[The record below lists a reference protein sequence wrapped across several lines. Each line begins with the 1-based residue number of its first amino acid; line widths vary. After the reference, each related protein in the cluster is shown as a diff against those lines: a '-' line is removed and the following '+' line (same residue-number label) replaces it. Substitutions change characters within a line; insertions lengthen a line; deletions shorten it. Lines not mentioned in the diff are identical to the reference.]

1 MLTFL
6 LGSGEQLV
14 NILGITGQKS
24 YGFDFSLDLWK
35 ARGLISLKAP
45 EISELIIW
53 KQSMNTC
60 VCVCVRACMCEICQL
75 ATAKRGNQELNMEYR
90 WCEQMHRVHQP
101 AWFSCVILDT
111 YLNKENAGCW
121 RWMVIHV
128 DCHKNGGYYNEDQDE
143 NSNNEASVKGSPFLL
158 GCTVICRSWKSSTA
172 VRTFMCSHRFAF
184 PLGGMFVF
192 LIKYH

>member
-1 MLTFL
+1 MLNFL

-14 NILGITGQKS
+14 NILGIIGQKS

-53 KQSMNTC
+53 KQSINTC
-60 VCVCVRACMCEICQL
+60 VCACGHACVKSASLRLQDAEITSWIWNTGGVSKC
-75 ATAKRGNQELNMEYR
+75 
-90 WCEQMHRVHQP
+90 RVHQP

-128 DCHKNGGYYNEDQDE
+128 DCHKNGCYYNEDQDE
-143 NSNNEASVKGSPFLL
+143 NSNNEASMKGSPFLL
-158 GCTVICRSWKSSTA
+158 GCTVICRSWKSGTA